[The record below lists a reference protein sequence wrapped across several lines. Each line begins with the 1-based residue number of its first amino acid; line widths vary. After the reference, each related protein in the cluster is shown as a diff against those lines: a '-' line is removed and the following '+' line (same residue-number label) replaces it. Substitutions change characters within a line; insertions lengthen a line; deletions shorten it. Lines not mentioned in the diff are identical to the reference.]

1 MKLKELTKTKINI
14 IFVVILVLQVL
25 TMIYWGYQKSN
36 FYWDEFHTY
45 QDAHNFWTPY
55 RNGYYLNNIIEYDQ
69 WNLVSDLRLL
79 YVVNDSNDI
88 YSGWNDGVSSLLNF
102 FNCSFDVPYSLLL
115 SFVESIFYRGVIS
128 KWAGI
133 SINIIVLCVLQL
145 WLYRFSDKLFKG
157 NKLLSLFA
165 VVVYGF
171 SAMAISMVEFVR
183 NYMLLALLLVVATWL
198 FYLFWVENRWY
209 IAIIFELL
217 AAFLMLLCFKSSEVT
232 GFYSI
237 GLFSALS
244 VGIILSK
251 QYKKLF
257 YSTIP
262 GILAGG
268 YYLVFKTRYIQEIL
282 HFSQSAGEEAPDA
295 DRYLIQKLYELTPIT
310 FLSRVKYFADT
321 VAKFLLGNWLV
332 TIIWLLIIITSLV
345 LILRRRE
352 ASSSKKLVRGY
363 LWIILGAVIIFA
375 LLSIAFA
382 LEQTRYNSFVFPEI
396 AILLIWIVSEG
407 RDRIV
412 SVKYSKLFGIVTI
425 IAVALTIIATMSGRN
440 IENVYLADKGVKEQ
454 IRQSDLKNVV
464 VDHSFFIAQNAV
476 DYCRNDDEIYF
487 MDGKNYDCSSLP
499 DEFLLWTYNIDTWSV
514 EEFEKRGINVEP
526 YTSTYQANIYKC
538 TRLRGYYDINFS
550 SSTCL

>member
-1 MKLKELTKTKINI
+1 MNFANRIIKEKANL
-14 IFVVILVLQVL
+14 IFLVILIFQVIVL
-25 TMIYWGYQKSN
+25 IFWGCQKTN
-36 FYWDEFHTY
+36 FYWDEFHTF
-45 QDAHNFWTPY
+45 QDGHNFWTPY
-55 RNGYYLNNIIEYDQ
+55 YNGYYIYNIVDYDN
-69 WNLVSDLRLL
+69 WNSVSELKEL
-79 YVVNDSNDI
+79 YVVGDSNDFF
-88 YSGWNDGVSSLLNF
+88 SGWGLGVSSFSSFLQCTFEVPYALLLNM
-102 FNCSFDVPYSLLL
+102 
-115 SFVESIFYRGVIS
+115 VESLFFRGVIS

-133 SINIIVLCVLQL
+133 VVNIFLYILLQL
-145 WLYRFSDKLFKG
+145 FLYRFCSKYLFKD
-157 NKLLSLFA
+157 KRELALAS
-165 VVVYGF
+165 VSIYGF

-183 NYMLLALLLVVATWL
+183 NYMLLALLLMVATWL

-232 GFYSI
+232 VFYSI

-262 GILAGG
+262 GVLAGG

-282 HFSQSAGEEAPDA
+282 HFGQSAGEEAPDA
-295 DRYLIQKLYELTPIT
+295 DQYLIQKLYELTPIT
-310 FLSRVKYFADT
+310 FFSRVKYFADT
-321 VAKFLLGNWLV
+321 VAKFLLGNWLIA
-332 TIIWLLIIITSLV
+332 IIWLLIIIVSLV
-345 LILRRRE
+345 LILSRR
-352 ASSSKKLVRGY
+352 ADDSSKELARGY

-396 AILLIWIVSEG
+396 AILLTWIISEG
-407 RDRIV
+407 YDRLE
-412 SVKYSKLFGIVTI
+412 SEKYSKLFGIVTI

-476 DYCRNDDEIYF
+476 DYCRDDDEIYF

-514 EEFEKRGINVEP
+514 EEFEKQGINVEP
-526 YTSTYQANIYKC
+526 YTFTYQANIYKC
-538 TRLRGYYDINFS
+538 TR
-550 SSTCL
+550 